1 MLGLKLGEFC
11 FTKVFG
17 RYVSLSVSIKAKM
30 KKQDKKKEVKIMG
43 YLINPIGFR
52 VGQTRG

>member
-17 RYVSLSVSIKAKM
+17 RFVALSMSLKAKR
-30 KKQDKKKEVKIMG
+30 KRQDKKKK
-43 YLINPIGFR
+43 
-52 VGQTRG
+52 

>member
-30 KKQDKKKEVKIMG
+30 KKQDKKKK
-43 YLINPIGFR
+43 
-52 VGQTRG
+52 